1 MVQNLQLFWNKQMTN
16 DYIADIY
23 KTLNILCVEDDPD
36 VLETYKSLFSLIF
49 KEVYFAKN
57 GKEGFECFN
66 KHQIDIILTDYMMP
80 EWTGLDLARAVR
92 KEDASIPIVMVT
104 ALESI
109 EMLREAID
117 LQITS
122 FLKKPFTS
130 SSLFRVFSVAVKSV
144 IVDRCIL
151 KEQHE
156 KISYSHYQENLSF
169 NKEKTIIQ
177 NDVEKDKRLLHFLC
191 NVFYK
196 PKDIL
201 SGDSYSIR
209 KISTNEYLVFV
220 VDGMG
225 KGIAASLTAM
235 LCSAFVNY
243 FVTTHIK
250 QNNNRFSLRTLLEEL
265 LHFIQPTLAEYEVI
279 SATFLYFNN
288 TKDTLQ
294 YAIFSMPPPL
304 YILNNAPTTVHKIKS
319 NNPPLNAYADDFMI
333 NEQRLCDIHK
343 MLIYSDGLNE
353 CNLSEA
359 NELYTLY
366 IKEDFTKADDMQEF
380 HTLFLQKCDKQEDDI
395 TYIFLKEVQKDR
407 S

>member
-1 MVQNLQLFWNKQMTN
+1 MVQSLQLFWIQQMKDN
-16 DYIADIY
+16 YIADIY
-23 KTLNILCVEDDPD
+23 KTLNILCVEDDAD

-49 KEVYFAKN
+49 KEVYFATD

-66 KHQIDIILTDYMMP
+66 KHQVDIILTDYMMP

-92 KEDASIPIVMVT
+92 EVDSSIPIVMVT

-151 KEQHE
+151 KEQNE

-169 NKEKTIIQ
+169 TKEKTIIQ
-177 NDVEKDKRLLHFLC
+177 NDTKTDKKLLHFLC
-191 NVFYK
+191 DVFYK

-201 SGDSYSIR
+201 SGDSYSIK
-209 KISTNEYLVFV
+209 KISQDEYIVFI

-225 KGIAASLTAM
+225 KGIAASVTAM

-243 FVTTHIK
+243 FVNACIENK
-250 QNNNRFSLRTLLEEL
+250 QIFSLQKLLEEL

-288 TKDTLQ
+288 KTQ
-294 YAIFSMPPPL
+294 NIEYAIFSMPPPL
-304 YILNNAPTTVHKIKS
+304 YLVKNDNNVHKIKS
-319 NNPPLNAYADDFMI
+319 NNPPLNAYS
-333 NEQRLCDIHK
+333 NEFAIDVVKLSNIHK

-353 CNLSEA
+353 CSVTDV

-366 IKEDFTKADDMQEF
+366 LKEDFLKANDMQEF
-380 HTLFLQKCDKQEDDI
+380 QALFFQKCDKYEDDI
-395 TYIFLKEVQKDR
+395 TYIFLKELQKDR
-407 S
+407 